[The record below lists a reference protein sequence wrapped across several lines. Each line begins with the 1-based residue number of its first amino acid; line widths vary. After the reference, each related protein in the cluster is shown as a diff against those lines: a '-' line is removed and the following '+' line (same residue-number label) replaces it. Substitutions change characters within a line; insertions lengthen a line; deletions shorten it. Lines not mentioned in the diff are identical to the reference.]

1 MTRLGFLSQFFAGS
15 LTLNALEG
23 FGLRLLVGMGTGLVG
38 GYILLVAINRHWI
51 QREYTN
57 IFALAWVLLAFGV
70 ADGLVHEAGLLT
82 VIIMGFMLGL
92 SKSEEIKQLKQF
104 KQELT
109 ERSIVILFIL
119 LSAQLRLTDFAN
131 FIRQRD
137 LVDFR
142 CCHFNSSSRCA
153 CFEL

>member
-1 MTRLGFLSQFFAGS
+1 VGIGTD
-15 LTLNALEG
+15 
-23 FGLRLLVGMGTGLVG
+23 LVGD
-38 GYILLVAINRHWI
+38 YILLAAINRHWI

-57 IFALAWVLLAFGV
+57 ILALASALLAFGV
-70 ADGLVHEAGLLT
+70 ADVVHKAGLLT
-82 VIIMGFMLGL
+82 FIIMGFMLGL